1 MQIVGGGGETARG
14 EGEGGQ
20 ICRLTLSLGRTH
32 TELTDRAGQLYDI
45 ELHTQF

>member
-1 MQIVGGGGETARG
+1 MQIVGRGGETGG

-20 ICRLTLSLGRTH
+20 ICTLTLSLGRTH